1 MLRRNGDVKRIRN
14 DFSDLMKEVLQ
25 CQSLYSKTCLIPL
38 IPVYRRTFLA
48 GTRDGAYDLMAQKLG
63 CGRSDFEREYLERYR
78 QFFGVLDNKLRHRG
92 LPPLGEGKD
101 GFAPPF

>member
-1 MLRRNGDVKRIRN
+1 MTPLLLVNSDGDFA
-14 DFSDLMKEVLQ
+14 DDLIDTGVEKFIAQ
-25 CQSLYSKTCLIPL
+25 PFHFRQGK
-38 IPVYRRTFLA
+38 FLA

>member
-1 MLRRNGDVKRIRN
+1 
-14 DFSDLMKEVLQ
+14 
-25 CQSLYSKTCLIPL
+25 
-38 IPVYRRTFLA
+38 
-48 GTRDGAYDLMAQKLG
+48 MAQKLG

-78 QFFGVLDNKLRHRG
+78 QFFGVLDNKLRDRD

>member
-1 MLRRNGDVKRIRN
+1 
-14 DFSDLMKEVLQ
+14 
-25 CQSLYSKTCLIPL
+25 
-38 IPVYRRTFLA
+38 
-48 GTRDGAYDLMAQKLG
+48 MAQKLG

-78 QFFGVLDNKLRHRG
+78 QFFGVLDNKLRNRG